1 MRSKGTTW
9 CSPTCSEAPCL
20 ISRSCKPTRPG
31 SSADFFSP
39 KRVSSVGSCWSAG
52 SSRVATSMRGSRGR
66 EGVGTTKLEEGTGTD
81 ELSGKKLIQQ
91 ICASWEPETLR
102 LARKSVGEEVCR
114 MEGVLTG
121 VLHLHHEGSI
131 QTVVQFGPATQYHLS
146 KHSISD
152 ELGSPFAP
160 LLNSG
165 GDVERYPTRG
175 ELPHH
180 QSVQDHLAGGG

>member
-1 MRSKGTTW
+1 
-9 CSPTCSEAPCL
+9 
-20 ISRSCKPTRPG
+20 
-31 SSADFFSP
+31 
-39 KRVSSVGSCWSAG
+39 
-52 SSRVATSMRGSRGR
+52 
-66 EGVGTTKLEEGTGTD
+66 
-81 ELSGKKLIQQ
+81 
-91 ICASWEPETLR
+91 
-102 LARKSVGEEVCR
+102 

-131 QTVVQFGPATQYHLS
+131 QTVVQFGPDTQYHLS
-146 KHSISD
+146 NHSIFD

-165 GDVERYPTRG
+165 GDVERDPTRG